1 MLKEFQKFVMRG
13 NVMDMAVG
21 VMVGAAF
28 QKIVT
33 SLVNDIITPLLSP
46 LTKGVSF
53 AELSL
58 VISPAIM
65 EGETVV
71 KEAVLFKYG
80 AFIQSIIDFIIIA
93 FCIFLIVK
101 AINKIRDRVERDK
114 RAAEEAAKAEAEAA
128 AAAEAAKPTIDQE
141 LLMEIRDLLKEKN
154 AK

>member
-1 MLKEFQKFVMRG
+1 MLKEFQKFIMRG

>member
-1 MLKEFQKFVMRG
+1 
-13 NVMDMAVG
+13 MDMAVG

>member
-1 MLKEFQKFVMRG
+1 LLKEFQKFVMRG